1 MEEIQEC
8 HQSYVAG
15 KQTDHDQDKRYLMG
29 TLVSERYRNA
39 LPDLSRRGCVKA
51 LAGFALLNPFVLP
64 VAASLAQ
71 SAEMVIDDFSTQD
84 LVSKLGTRWR
94 GVSDQV
100 MGGISEAS
108 IVRGVVDGRP
118 CLRLT
123 GDVRLENDGGF
134 IQAALNLAGAGE
146 LLDASGYAGLRLIAR
161 GNDEQYGVHLRTP
174 DNVRPWQ
181 SYRAQ
186 FTASPAW
193 QTIEIPF
200 ASFAPYRLDTP
211 LDITRLRRIGLV
223 AIGRA
228 FFADLAIA
236 YLALY
241 R

>member
-1 MEEIQEC
+1 
-8 HQSYVAG
+8 
-15 KQTDHDQDKRYLMG
+15 
-29 TLVSERYRNA
+29 
-39 LPDLSRRGCVKA
+39 
-51 LAGFALLNPFVLP
+51 
-64 VAASLAQ
+64 
-71 SAEMVIDDFSTQD
+71 MVIDDFSARD
-84 LVSKLGTRWR
+84 LVSTLGTRWR

-100 MGGISEAS
+100 MGGISQAS
-108 IVRGVVDGRP
+108 VAHAVLDGRP

-134 IQAALNLAGAGE
+134 IQAALDLTAAGGF
-146 LLDASGYAGLRLIAR
+146 LDASGYAGVRLMAR
-161 GNDEQYGVHLRTP
+161 GNGEKYGVHLRTP

-186 FTASPAW
+186 FIASLAW

-228 FFADLAIA
+228 FFADLAVA
-236 YLALY
+236 HLALY